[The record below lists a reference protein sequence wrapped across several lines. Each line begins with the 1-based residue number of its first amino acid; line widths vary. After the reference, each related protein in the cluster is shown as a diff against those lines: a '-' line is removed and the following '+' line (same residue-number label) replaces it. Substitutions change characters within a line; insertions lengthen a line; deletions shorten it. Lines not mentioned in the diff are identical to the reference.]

1 MHDPS
6 QPIPPDVAIDA
17 LAAALGFDVPPSL
30 DDLRRAVGEL
40 DGARALAVLR
50 SALELAG
57 LDVEGAV

>member
-6 QPIPPDVAIDA
+6 PPIPPDVAIDA

>member
-6 QPIPPDVAIDA
+6 QPIPPDVALDA

-30 DDLRRAVGEL
+30 DDLRRAVDEL